1 MKEIPHYQRS
11 TATKIEFKD
20 DKKFQKA
27 IGVSWNP
34 GSETLHFKFDA
45 HELKSGPKRELNSRM
60 DKVYDRLGL
69 LSPLTSQ
76 SKILVYVQEI
86 WKDQYG
92 WDDVSSIL
100 SPKLSPFGV
109 ELVSS

>member
-1 MKEIPHYQRS
+1 
-11 TATKIEFKD
+11 
-20 DKKFQKA
+20 
-27 IGVSWNP
+27 
-34 GSETLHFKFDA
+34 
-45 HELKSGPKRELNSRM
+45 M

-86 WKDQYG
+86 WKDQDG

-100 SPKLSPFGV
+100 SLKLSPFGV